1 MNAPMVVMRNAFILY
16 VLAIVVAGYLLG
28 EEIIGAGGLIK
39 GWHCLGNAPTFQG
52 WKERGKADVI

>member
-39 GWHCLGNAPTFQG
+39 GWH
-52 WKERGKADVI
+52 